1 MIFLIFKLT
10 LLWYHNPE
18 VKTMSRKKR
27 NDLIVT
33 IISFVFFGFGIS
45 LQLKAAIGQSVLNA
59 LAVTLSYTIQMKVG
73 TILNGINTLFFISYL
88 LLRRTRLN
96 YKDGIQIIATI
107 ANGYIINLFLYQ
119 LLSLFTVESYFYR
132 IILYLIGII
141 IASISLGAVLAIG
154 IVKFPLESMCLIIS
168 EAYKKKFTAV
178 RMSFDVIFLIIT
190 LSLTLLSHTPLQIRE
205 GTVISILLLAPL
217 LGICYEFFKKHLTME
232 E

>member
-1 MIFLIFKLT
+1 
-10 LLWYHNPE
+10 
-18 VKTMSRKKR
+18 MSRKKR
-27 NDLIVT
+27 NDLVLT
-33 IISFVFFGFGIS
+33 VISFVFFGFGIS

-59 LAVTLSYTIQMKVG
+59 LAVTLSYTTQMKVG

-96 YKDGIQIIATI
+96 YKDGIQILATI
-107 ANGYIINLFLYQ
+107 ANGYIINLFLYHF
-119 LLSLFTVESYFYR
+119 LSIFTLESYLYR

-154 IVKFPLESMCLIIS
+154 IVKFPLESMCLVIS

-190 LSLTLLSHTPLQIRE
+190 LCLTLFTHAPLQIRE
-205 GTVISILLLAPL
+205 GTVISLLLLAPM
-217 LGICYEFFKKHLTME
+217 LGICYEFFKKHLTKE

>member
-1 MIFLIFKLT
+1 
-10 LLWYHNPE
+10 
-18 VKTMSRKKR
+18 MSRKKI
-27 NDLIVT
+27 NDLAIT
-33 IISFVFFGFGIS
+33 IISFLFFGFGIS

-59 LAVTLSYTIQMKVG
+59 LAVTLSYTIQLKVG
-73 TILNGINTLFFISYL
+73 TILNGINTLFFLSYL
-88 LLRRTRLN
+88 LLKRTRLN

-107 ANGYIINLFLYQ
+107 ANGYIINLFLYH
-119 LLSLFTVESYFYR
+119 LLSVFIVESYFYR
-132 IILYLIGII
+132 VILYLIGII

-190 LSLTLLSHTPLQIRE
+190 LCLTLFSHTPLQIRE

-217 LGICYEFFKKHLTME
+217 LGICLDFFKKHLTME
-232 E
+232 EKIHVSDLFT